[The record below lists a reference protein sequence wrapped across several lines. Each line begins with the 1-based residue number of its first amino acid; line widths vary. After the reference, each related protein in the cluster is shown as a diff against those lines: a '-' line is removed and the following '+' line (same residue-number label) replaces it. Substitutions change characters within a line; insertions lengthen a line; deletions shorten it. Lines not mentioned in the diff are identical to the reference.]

1 MNPDKKYILLSF
13 DVEEFD
19 MPLEY
24 GQEIPLAEQMDVGF
38 RGLEALT
45 QVLSNY
51 QIQSTFFTTA
61 NFARE
66 YPTEIKNLG
75 IRNEIASHTYYHS
88 TFQPVDLLA
97 SRIALEE
104 ITDKPIRGLRMP
116 RMRSVSMSDV
126 KEAGYLY
133 DSSVNPIWLPGR
145 YNNLRLPRTIYNDEG
160 MIRLPASVSPH
171 LRVPLFWLSLK
182 NLPYSMYLHFAKR
195 ALAKDGYIC
204 LYFHPWEFINL
215 DKYKIPG
222 YTKKLAG
229 QQFQELLS
237 KLIQDLQKEAEFVTV
252 SDYLG
257 VKQLL

>member
-1 MNPDKKYILLSF
+1 MTASNKYVLLSF

-24 GQEIPLAEQMDVGF
+24 GQDIPLAEQMEVGF
-38 RGLEALT
+38 QGLETLT
-45 QVLSNY
+45 QVLSAFP
-51 QIQSTFFTTA
+51 IQSTFFTTA

-88 TFQPVDLLA
+88 TFQTLDLLA

-116 RMRSVSMSDV
+116 RMRSVPMSNV

-133 DSSVNPIWLPGR
+133 DSSINPIWLPGR
-145 YNNLRLPRTIYNDEG
+145 YNNLRVPRTIYNDEG

-171 LRVPLFWLSLK
+171 LRMPLFWLSFK
-182 NLPYSMYLHFAKR
+182 NLPYSLYLHFAKR
-195 ALAKDGYIC
+195 ALAKDGYLC

-215 DKYKIPG
+215 DKYKVPA

-229 QQFQELLS
+229 EKLQELLS
-237 KLIQDLQKEAEFVTV
+237 RLIRDLQKEAEFATV

-257 VKQLL
+257 VRQLL